1 MSKTIAIIEDD
12 LNIARW
18 LSGYCERE
26 GYQTI
31 SAHNG
36 KEGLAMALK
45 QRPDLVLLDIMLP
58 GMDGI
63 QVCQALRRQSSMPII
78 MLTAKGQQEDRV
90 KGLETG
96 ADDYIVKPFDPVELI
111 ARIKAVLRRS
121 NNEVQNE
128 LRSGDISL
136 NVVEKRTTVK
146 QQTIEL
152 SKAQFA
158 ILHAFMRHPG
168 QVLNREQL
176 IKHAFGEQSEAFDR
190 AIDNHIMRLRKQL
203 KHAGVQPIQ
212 TVYGMGY
219 KFSNEA
225 D

>member
-18 LSGYCERE
+18 LGSYCERE

-31 SAHNG
+31 TAHDG
-36 KEGLAMALK
+36 KKGLELVLK
-45 QRPDLVLLDIMLP
+45 HAPNLVLLDLMLP
-58 GMDGI
+58 SMDGI
-63 QVCQALRRQSSMPII
+63 QVCHALRQQSSIPII
-78 MLTAKGQQEDRV
+78 MLTAKGEQEDRI

-121 NNEVQNE
+121 NNEVQKE
-128 LRSGDISL
+128 LHYGEIRI
-136 NVVEKRTTVK
+136 NVGEQRTTVK
-146 QQTIEL
+146 QQVVDL

-158 ILHAFMRHPG
+158 ILHAFMRYPE

-176 IKHAFGEQSEAFDR
+176 IKHAFGENSAAFDR
-190 AIDNHIMRLRKQL
+190 AIDNHIMRLRKLL
-203 KHAGVQPIQ
+203 KSAGVQPIQ

-219 KFSNEA
+219 KFSNEV